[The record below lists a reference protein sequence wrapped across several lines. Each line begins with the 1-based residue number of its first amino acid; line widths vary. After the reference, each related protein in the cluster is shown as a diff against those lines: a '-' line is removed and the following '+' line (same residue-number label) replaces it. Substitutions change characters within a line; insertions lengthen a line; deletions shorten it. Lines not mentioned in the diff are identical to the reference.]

1 MDSEKQTARYLGV
14 FLDDKLCWEQHIDSV
29 SKKVGRSLA
38 VLRRVNKHLTLKKRM
53 VLYNAVVLPHLDYC
67 SVVWANCTKKFQTR
81 LEKLQ
86 NYGMRVKLQVPART
100 PSSIVALYI
109 P

>member
-1 MDSEKQTARYLGV
+1 M
-14 FLDDKLCWEQHIDSV
+14 

-67 SVVWANCTKKFQTR
+67 SVVWANCTKKLQTR
-81 LEKLQ
+81 LEKLL
-86 NYGMRVKLQVPART
+86 NYGESYYRYLPEYQA
-100 PSSIVALYI
+100 AFLELN
-109 P
+109 